1 MLDARRTLAP
11 VFEREHLSVT
21 FINALFTRCSL
32 NHGERKNGVNI
43 LVLAEDF
50 GLFPLGYRLNDVD
63 KMLMTYM
70 SRGLCSDC
78 KENFYNSTI
87 KTNSPT
93 KNWAK
98 YVNRYL
104 LLEI

>member
-1 MLDARRTLAP
+1 M
-11 VFEREHLSVT
+11 FEREHLSLT

-43 LVLAEDF
+43 LLAEDF

-93 KNWAK
+93 ENWAK